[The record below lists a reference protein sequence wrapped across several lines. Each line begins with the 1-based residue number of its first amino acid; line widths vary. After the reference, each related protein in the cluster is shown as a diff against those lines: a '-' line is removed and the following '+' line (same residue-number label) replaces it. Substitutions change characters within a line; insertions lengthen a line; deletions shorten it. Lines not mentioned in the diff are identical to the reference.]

1 MLAYVFRSG
10 QTPYYANGDAVSQSQ
25 QLSLLRQGTAE
36 VIGEEA
42 LLAKLQRGVPLRV
55 KYGADPSAPDLHLG
69 HTVVLR
75 KLRQFQNLG
84 HAVQFLIG
92 DFTGMIGDPTGR
104 SVTRPPLT
112 SEQIQANART
122 YQEQVF
128 KILLPEKTEIVF
140 NSTWCQPM
148 NFSDVIRLAS
158 QYTVARI
165 LERDDF
171 QLRYREGRP
180 IGLHELLY
188 PLIQGYD
195 SVVLRSDV
203 ELCGTDQ
210 IFNCLVARALQ
221 QAAGQEPEVIIAMP
235 LLEGLDGVQKM
246 SKSLG
251 NYVGLTDSPREM
263 YGKLMSLPDTLMMK
277 YFELLTDV
285 DLPTLRQWLQ
295 AWETGQLHPRELK
308 SRLAQALVSRYHGEP
323 AAKEAGEQFDRIF
336 KNNELPDEIPEKTL
350 AEQALK
356 DGKMWI
362 IPLLHAAGLTAS
374 KSEAQ
379 RMIQQGAVQVNQRR
393 VTNPSENI
401 QITDGLILQVGKRKF
416 AKIKLIPS

>member
-1 MLAYVFRSG
+1 M
-10 QTPYYANGDAVSQSQ
+10 TNEDNVSHSQ
-25 QLSLLRQGTAE
+25 IISQLRQGTAE

-84 HAVQFLIG
+84 HTVQFLIG

-112 SEQIQANART
+112 PEQIQANART

-128 KILLPEKTEIVF
+128 KILLPEKTEVVF

-148 NFSDVIRLAS
+148 GFSDVIRLAS

-171 QLRYREGRP
+171 QLRYRDGRP

-195 SVVLRSDV
+195 SVVLKSDV

-210 IFNCLVARALQ
+210 IFNCLVARDLQ

-251 NYVGLTDSPREM
+251 NYIGLTDAPGDM
-263 YGKLMSLPDTLMMK
+263 YGKVMSLPDALMMK

-285 DLPTLRQWLQ
+285 DIPTLQQWLQ
-295 AWETGQLHPRELK
+295 AWETGKIHPRDLK
-308 SRLAQALVSRYHGEP
+308 ARLASSLVTQYHGEA
-323 AAKEAGEQFDRIF
+323 AAKEAGEQFDRVF
-336 KNNELPDEIPEKTL
+336 KNNELPQDIPEKNL
-350 AEQALK
+350 PVRSLK
-356 DGKMWI
+356 DGQIWI
-362 IPLLHAAGLTAS
+362 VPLLHTLGLVAS

-379 RMIQQGAVQVNQRR
+379 RMVQQGAVQVNQKRIDN
-393 VTNPSENI
+393 VSENI
-401 QITDGLILQVGKRKF
+401 LIEDGMVLQVGKRKF
-416 AKIKLIPS
+416 VKIKLISS

>member
-1 MLAYVFRSG
+1 MSH
-10 QTPYYANGDAVSQSQ
+10 SQ

-42 LLAKLQRGVPLRV
+42 LLAKLQQGKPLRV

-84 HAVQFLIG
+84 HTVQFLIG

-112 SEQIQANART
+112 PEQIQANART
-122 YQEQVF
+122 YQEQVY
-128 KILLPEKTEIVF
+128 KILLPEKTEVVF

-148 NFSDVIRLAS
+148 SFSDVIRLAS

-180 IGLHELLY
+180 IGMHELLY

-210 IFNCLVARALQ
+210 IFNCLVARTLQ

-251 NYVGLTDSPREM
+251 NYVGLTDSPGQM
-263 YGKLMSLPDTLMMK
+263 YGKLMSLPDALMMK
-277 YFELLTDV
+277 YFELLTDIEV
-285 DLPTLRQWLQ
+285 ATLQQWLQ

-308 SRLAQALVSRYHGEP
+308 TRLARALVGYYHGEP
-323 AAKEAGEQFDRIF
+323 AAKEAAEEFDKIF
-336 KNNELPDEIPEKTL
+336 KNNELPEEIPEKLL
-350 AEQALK
+350 AFAALK

-362 IPLLHAAGLTAS
+362 VPLLHTAGLVAS

-393 VTNPSENI
+393 VTDPSENVPI
-401 QITDGLILQVGKRKF
+401 HDGLVLQVGKRKF
-416 AKIKLIPS
+416 VKIKIVTS